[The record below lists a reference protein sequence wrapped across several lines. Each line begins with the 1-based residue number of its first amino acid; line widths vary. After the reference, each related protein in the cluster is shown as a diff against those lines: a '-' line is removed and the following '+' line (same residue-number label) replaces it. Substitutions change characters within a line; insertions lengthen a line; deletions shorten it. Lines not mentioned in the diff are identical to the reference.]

1 VQKSAAPKNHY
12 FKTLKFDFIKNP
24 FALTNGFYDK
34 ILSYQILTFSGAMN
48 IPSFSLISKA

>member
-24 FALTNGFYDK
+24 FITNGFYDK
-34 ILSYQILTFSGAMN
+34 ILYYQILTFSGAMN